1 MVQAVENWAFLE
13 GVVQGMRPSGT
24 RADLDVVDLAVDRV
38 EADEPFPTLFQ
49 EEIGSVVGV
58 VLPQRTIE
66 QLAISPG
73 VRLRCRARKAS
84 PFHIFADPNAVTV
97 LERPA

>member
-24 RADLDVVDLAVDRV
+24 RPDLEVVDLAVDRV

-97 LERPA
+97 LERST